1 MHEGHLVLALLAL
14 VPSLVAAAEVEL
26 VLREASAS
34 SA

>member
-1 MHEGHLVLALLAL
+1 MKVTWCTASLAL